1 MKLTTKQND
10 DLAVRRGK
18 DKEGQFVE
26 RGVGHKGVMREH
38 PLLMQGPLVRATL
51 EGRKTQTR
59 RPLRNQ
65 PPTGYDLVRVCGPW
79 AEFEN
84 DSPPLAK
91 YSTKGPLGET
101 GDRLW
106 VRETFQSWRKV
117 GHESDE
123 WEPIGASYASAGD
136 TIEYRATSKS
146 TGPWT
151 PSIHMPRR
159 VCRLVLPLVSVRV
172 ERVQDITEEDA
183 RAEGVPHNSDRPID
197 KSWCATCLGHGIVE
211 RFALGTA
218 SIDDCSECNT
228 AKTLFR
234 NCWISIYGQQSW
246 DANPW
251 VWVAEWKEIEVSR

>member
-1 MKLTTKQND
+1 
-10 DLAVRRGK
+10 
-18 DKEGQFVE
+18 
-26 RGVGHKGVMREH
+26 MREH
-38 PLLMQGPLVRATL
+38 PLLMKGPLVRATL

-59 RPLRNQ
+59 RPLPDVFN
-65 PPTGYDLVRVCGPW
+65 
-79 AEFEN
+79 
-84 DSPPLAK
+84 SPPDLIYGWLPPGEWKLFGATMERWGAQWRGT
-91 YSTKGPLGET
+91 YPSQVLCPLGRA

-151 PSIHMPRR
+151 PSIHMPRWA
-159 VCRLVLPLVSVRV
+159 CRLVLPLVSVRV

-183 RAEGVPHNSDRPID
+183 KAEGV
-197 KSWCATCLGHGIVE
+197 E
-211 RFALGTA
+211 RISAGPGWECWMGYGPSSSRKTA
-218 SIDDCSECNT
+218 RDS
-228 AKTLFR
+228 FR
-234 NCWISIYGQQSW
+234 SLWISIYGEASW

>member
-1 MKLTTKQND
+1 
-10 DLAVRRGK
+10 
-18 DKEGQFVE
+18 
-26 RGVGHKGVMREH
+26 MRER
-38 PLLMQGPLVRATL
+38 PLLMKGPLVRATL

-59 RPLRNQ
+59 RPVKTESL
-65 PPTGYDLVRVCGPW
+65 PDPGFVW
-79 AEFEN
+79 AECLCREI
-84 DSPPLAK
+84 DPSDTPCPTCLARFP
-91 YSTKGPLGET
+91 GIPEA

-106 VRETFQSWRKV
+106 VRETWDWRDWQSMANRKV
-117 GHESDE
+117 RIAYAAD
-123 WEPIGASYASAGD
+123 GAQVD
-136 TIEYRATSKS
+136 TIAPCDWNPVVYNAAR
-146 TGPWT
+146 WH
-151 PSIHMPRR
+151 PSIHMPRWA
-159 VCRLVLPLVSVRV
+159 CRLVLPLVSVRV